1 MADKCEKKYF
11 WTKASCIFRLTIF
24 NPCDSGTTMH
34 SLLSINNQTP
44 YRLLSFSL
52 KNLCIKRIGKLW
64 LLYQNWLTLHRQV
77 SNLLS
82 HIILLFFVLT
92 EKSIILG
99 FKNRNLEPRLKGG
112 IEVLCSTTLQSFS
125 SSYSPAT
132 TSHEFIIGWTSSSGH
147 WRIQC
152 LKTTK
157 ILLNLTLFIL
167 CSSFSS

>member
-1 MADKCEKKYF
+1 MRK
-11 WTKASCIFRLTIF
+11 SIFGQRHLAYS
-24 NPCDSGTTMH
+24 D
-34 SLLSINNQTP
+34 LLSSIHVTLEPQCIHYCLLITRYLINSSLIFIEKSLHEKNRQTMTFI
-44 YRLLSFSL
+44 S
-52 KNLCIKRIGKLW
+52 KLAHSP
-64 LLYQNWLTLHRQV
+64 QRQV

-99 FKNRNLEPRLKGG
+99 FKNRDLEPRLKGG

-152 LKTTK
+152 LKTKK